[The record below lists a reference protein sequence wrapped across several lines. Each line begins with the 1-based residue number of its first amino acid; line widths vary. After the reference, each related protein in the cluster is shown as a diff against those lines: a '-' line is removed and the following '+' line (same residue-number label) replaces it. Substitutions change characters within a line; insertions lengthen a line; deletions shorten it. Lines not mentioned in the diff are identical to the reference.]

1 MAVYTH
7 VTRDDAEA
15 FVTQFDI
22 GAVTL
27 LEPIS
32 EGIENSN
39 FRLETT
45 VGRFILTL
53 YEARVR
59 ETDLPYFVGLMDHL
73 AALGFPCPV
82 PVRDRSGTVLHRLA
96 GRPAAIVTFLDGSW
110 PRTPGPEHCRALGET
125 IARLHLASRGFALHR
140 PNDLS
145 LDAWRPLFEARAA
158 RADELRPG
166 FAAWVATALADVEA
180 LWPRD
185 LPSGTIHADLF
196 LDNVFFRDGR
206 ISGVI
211 DFYFAC
217 DDLYA
222 YDLAICMN
230 AWCFDRHG
238 IFAADR
244 AAALFAGYSSVRP
257 LTREEVRAMPVLASG
272 AALRFLVTRLYDWF
286 LPQDGAI
293 TRRKD
298 PLEFVPVIEH
308 HRAVA
313 DSSAYGIDC
322 GA

>member
-7 VTRDDAEA
+7 PTLTETES
-15 FVTQFDI
+15 FVAGFDI

-27 LEPIS
+27 LEPIA

-45 VGRFILTL
+45 AGRFILTL

-59 ETDLPYFVGLMDHL
+59 EADLPYFIALMDHL
-73 AALGFPCPV
+73 AGAGFPCPV
-82 PVRDRSGTVLHRLA
+82 PVRDRQGVALHRLS
-96 GRPAAIVTFLDGSW
+96 GRPAAIVTFLEGTW
-110 PRTPGPEHCRALGET
+110 PRKPGPDDCRALGEAA
-125 IARLHLASRGFALHR
+125 ARLHLAGRGFSLHR

-145 LDAWRPLFEARAA
+145 LGAWRPLFEARAA

-166 FAAWVATALADVEA
+166 FAAWVSAALADVEVR
-180 LWPRD
+180 WPRN

-196 LDNVFFRDGR
+196 PDNVFFREGR

-222 YDLAICMN
+222 YDLAVCMN
-230 AWCFDRHG
+230 AWCFDGDGR
-238 IFAADR
+238 FAPDR
-244 AAALFAGYSSVRP
+244 AAALFAGYGSVRP
-257 LTREEVRAMPVLASG
+257 LTREETNAMPVLACG
-272 AALRFLVTRLYDWF
+272 AGLRFLVTRLYDWF
-286 LPQDGAI
+286 LPQGDAI

-308 HRAVA
+308 HRGVA